1 MTTRFALQA
10 GCLLLAAP
18 TLVFS
23 AELVLPRGTVVFG
36 ELEERITSNA
46 KKFRVGYPVDSHVWK
61 DVIVDGHVVI
71 AAGTPMV
78 MRISGLEGTGTGG
91 RGGALQVMAVS
102 VKAKD
107 GTEITLS
114 GGYDQAGNDRSGL
127 VRGLSMILWPSAFL
141 PGSRAVLEV
150 GTVFDAAIP
159 ADTRITVPANE
170 LPTLKLTDRPDLS
183 IDILYDEI
191 DQREG
196 SLPFEMTLCNK
207 PYTREASVTAV
218 NDKEVRPI
226 LVAIIFGQAGR
237 PVSRLRSTSQSRIAA
252 RALQRRNQP
261 LLGNDERGRRHHGSE
276 RRDVAAPL

>member
-1 MTTRFALQA
+1 MKTRFALQA
-10 GCLLLAAP
+10 GCLLLTAP
-18 TLVFS
+18 ALAFS

-78 MRISGLEGTGTGG
+78 MRISRLEGTGTGG

-127 VRGLSMILWPSAFL
+127 ARGLSMILWPSAFL

-159 ADTRITVPANE
+159 ADTRITVPVNE

-196 SLPFEMTLCNK
+196 SVPFEMTLCNK
-207 PYTREASVTAV
+207 PYTREASVTAI

-226 LVAIIFGQAGR
+226 LVAVTSAKQGDPCHAFEARVNLESLREHFSAGINR
-237 PVSRLRSTSQSRIAA
+237 FSVTMSGAVGTTVL
-252 RALQRRNQP
+252 NV
-261 LLGNDERGRRHHGSE
+261 EM
-276 RRDVAAPL
+276 